1 MVRSGLR
8 DARLAGAAIL
18 AIAAFA
24 GLTLLLA
31 SIGLYG
37 VISGLLLAVAAAAA
51 CWLPTRWA
59 SRVDPILT
67 LRAE

>member
-8 DARLAGAAIL
+8 GAQLAGAAIL

-37 VISGLLLAVAAAAA
+37 VSSGLLLAVAAAVA

-59 SRVDPILT
+59 FARRPDHHPT
-67 LRAE
+67 R